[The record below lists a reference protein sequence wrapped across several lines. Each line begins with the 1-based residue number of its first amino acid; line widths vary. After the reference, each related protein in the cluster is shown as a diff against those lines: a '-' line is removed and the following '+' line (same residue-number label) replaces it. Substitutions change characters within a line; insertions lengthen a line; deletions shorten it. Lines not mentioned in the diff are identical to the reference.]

1 MGDVPAPAPAP
12 AARRPVQEGSMGR
25 TFRRLVLLG
34 PGLGWWLVFLVV
46 PLLVVLAYSFFHR
59 GTYGGVVF
67 DFTLDN
73 YVRALDPLYL
83 NVLWF
88 SLRVAVITTMVA
100 LLIGYP
106 AAYFIATR
114 PRRWRT
120 PLLILIILPFWTS
133 FLIRTYAWIVLLNRE
148 GLINRSLM
156 GLGIIDQPLPLL
168 YNEFAI
174 VIGLVYGYLPLMILP
189 LYAAIERLNPE
200 LREAATNLGARPIK
214 VFFTVT
220 VPLTLPGILAGC
232 IFVFVP
238 SLGNFIV
245 PDLLGGGRSIMVGN
259 LIQGQF
265 LKARDWPFGA
275 TLALVL
281 IGLMLVLLVVQARII
296 NRDRPA
302 GADAS

>member
-1 MGDVPAPAPAP
+1 MSRLA
-12 AARRPVQEGSMGR
+12 
-25 TFRRLVLLG
+25 RRLVLLG
-34 PGLGWWLVFLVV
+34 PGLGWWLVFLAL
-46 PLLVVLAYSFFHR
+46 PLMVVLAYSFFRR

-83 NVLWF
+83 GVLGF
-88 SLRVAVITTMVA
+88 SLRIAVITTAVA

-120 PLLILIILPFWTS
+120 PLLVLIILPFWTS
-133 FLIRTYAWIVLLNRE
+133 FLIRTYAWMVLLNRE
-148 GLINRSLM
+148 GLINRPLLA
-156 GLGIIDQPLPLL
+156 LGIIDEPLPLL

-220 VPLTLPGILAGC
+220 VPLTLTGIAAGC

-259 LIQGQF
+259 LIQSQF

-275 TLALVL
+275 TLALAL
-281 IGLMLVLLVVQARII
+281 ITLMMVLLVVQARII
-296 NRDRPA
+296 NRDRPVS
-302 GADAS
+302 ADAG